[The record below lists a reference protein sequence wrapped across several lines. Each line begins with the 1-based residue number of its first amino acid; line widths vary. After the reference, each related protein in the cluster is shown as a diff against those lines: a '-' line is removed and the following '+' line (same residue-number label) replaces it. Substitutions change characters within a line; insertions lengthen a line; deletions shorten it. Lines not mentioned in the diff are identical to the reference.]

1 LDAAGN
7 AVTEI
12 AVMPNPFSENTTMF
26 IGNLDASYTV
36 NVFNVEGKLVESMN
50 NQNQN
55 NIVIGNNLEN
65 GIYFVELR
73 TENGFI
79 QRTKIVKAN

>member
-1 LDAAGN
+1 
-7 AVTEI
+7 
-12 AVMPNPFSENTTMF
+12 
-26 IGNLDASYTV
+26 
-36 NVFNVEGKLVESMN
+36 MN